1 MSDENTS
8 EVLHGVRCAC
18 GEQLVDAVVDDRE
31 VVVGEDHIPFRR
43 TTDYLVCPV
52 CQSMYRVTDV
62 GNELVTNAPT
72 VERTTREV

>member
-1 MSDENTS
+1 MSDEHTPG
-8 EVLHGVRCAC
+8 VYRDVRCRC

-43 TTDYLVCPV
+43 TTDYLVCPA

-62 GNELVTNAPT
+62 GNELVTNAPRST
-72 VERTTREV
+72 STSHEP